1 MNACISDLWVRQGL
15 SQGVLLRSLGSFL
28 LCDDTKVRFG
38 SVKSN
43 VRKLNLLLEP

>member
-28 LCDDTKVRFG
+28 LCDDTKVHSG

-43 VRKLNLLLEP
+43 VRKP